1 MLKDELIKYL
11 NDNTKGRKAGRKE
24 FRTNDIFISSSEN
37 DRNFRLTS
45 FGAGILKSHFK
56 EYVIRN
62 TNSVGMHLKIDQTGK
77 MILILDRYLNSPY
90 ILTNHRLRVFEESI
104 AAEISLLGL
113 QDWVEQKHTI
123 YGISNII

>member
-37 DRNFRLTS
+37 DKNFRLTS

-56 EYVIRN
+56 EYVIKN
-62 TNSVGMHLKIDQTGK
+62 TNSVGINLKIDQTGK
-77 MILILDRYLNSPY
+77 MILVLDRYLNSPY

-104 AAEISLLGL
+104 AAEIPLLGL